1 MSVKQKSMPLQALSM
16 LLALVFT
23 ALSFASCSA
32 QNTSQAVQTLSYTDA
47 LGRNVE
53 LPKSPARVAALL
65 GSFADVWTLAG
76 GTLVAAAED
85 AAEDF
90 GISMEGVINLGGAH
104 SPSLEALISAN
115 PDLVLASAS
124 TASNVAMREALE
136 AIGIPVVYFNVDHFG
151 DYLQMLDVC
160 TDLTGRKDLYLQNGV
175 QIEEQIQQVKR
186 EFAALNLPE
195 SERTVLLLR
204 ASSGF
209 VKAKGSTGTVLGE
222 MLADMGCI
230 NIADSDASLLENLSI
245 ESILC
250 QNPHRIFAVTMG
262 SNTDAAT
269 ENLFELLRENPA
281 WASLDAVR
289 ENRIFVMD
297 KQLFNL
303 KPNARWGL
311 AYETLY
317 ETFTK

>member
-1 MSVKQKSMPLQALSM
+1 MSVYRKKTSVRILSVIFALI
-16 LLALVFT
+16 LILGACQ
-23 ALSFASCSA
+23 SCTTPSE
-32 QNTSQAVQTLSYTDA
+32 QQEIQTVAYTDA
-47 LGRNVE
+47 LGRNVK
-53 LPKSPARVAALL
+53 LPKNPLRVAALL

-76 GTLVAAAED
+76 GRLVAAAED

-90 GISMEGVINLGGAH
+90 GLPMEGIINLGGAH

-209 VKAKGSTGTVLGE
+209 VKAKGSSGTILGE
-222 MLADMGCI
+222 MLADMGCV
-230 NIADSDASLLENLSI
+230 NIADSDTSLLENLSI
-245 ESILC
+245 EGILR
-250 QNPHRIFAVTMG
+250 QNPNRIFAVTMG
-262 SNTDAAT
+262 NDTEAAIQ
-269 ENLFELLRENPA
+269 NLFDLLHNNPA
-281 WASLDAVR
+281 WASLEAVQ
-289 ENRIFVMD
+289 ENRVFVME